1 MGTKRIGLARMEAL
15 IENLKREL
23 ALGGAV
29 ILGQRGKVN
38 TTTSA
43 TVALTE
49 SDSGSVYVMSASGI
63 TFTLPDSGAGDITGV
78 TYEFIMKTQGGTQK
92 IVCSDTANEKIQG
105 ALVASDTDSADAAT
119 KAWAAELGDN
129 FSSVNFA
136 SVAQGKPGSRVKLTC
151 IGADR
156 WQVEGVVLQSGGSEA
171 TPFAT
176 T

>member
-15 IENLKREL
+15 MENLKREL

-49 SDSGSVYVMSASGI
+49 SDSGSVYVMSAAGI

-78 TYEFIMKTQGGTQK
+78 TYEFIMKTQGNTQK

-105 ALVASDTDSADAAT
+105 ALVACDTDDDNAT
-119 KAWAAELGDN
+119 KAWAAELSDN

-136 SVAQGKPGSRVKLTC
+136 SVAQGEPGSRVKLTC

-171 TPFAT
+171 TPFAAS
-176 T
+176 